1 VQPPSIE
8 EIRMAAP
15 GVSIERSLV
24 GRDEELARIEA
35 TLRGERGGVLLEGDP
50 GIGKTALWIAGT
62 ELARDRGTCV
72 LEARPGETERRLSFS
87 ALDDLL
93 SNELDEVLP
102 HLPPPQRRALE
113 VALLRTD
120 DPDAAP
126 DPRGVST
133 AVLEVVR
140 WIARDRPV
148 VVAVDDLQ
156 WLDPGS
162 ARVLTFALRRLEPG
176 GVAVLATRRT
186 GREPTPS
193 PLVRTLDERG
203 IPRLTLRPLEIAAI
217 ETIIRRQLGVR
228 LSRPARREVFEL
240 SGGNP
245 LFAVELARAH
255 GVEPPW
261 SAGAELPDRLASAI
275 RRRVG
280 AFEPAVREVLCA
292 AAITEEPSV
301 RILAS
306 VTGRPDTEVLDAA
319 VAAERGGVALIGDDP
334 MAQGAQMVGFRHPLF
349 RSAATELLPPARV
362 RALHKAYARV
372 VDDPEELARHLA
384 ASASVPDHDVA
395 AALDRA
401 SSHARNRGALDAA
414 AELYELAARF
424 TMDGEEELRAR
435 RTVAAAASLF
445 DAGDR
450 CAAEEHLLSRLDAFP
465 DGVQRANALIA
476 LAIMCWNDLARSD
489 DFLDRAEDE
498 ADDVPRIRAKILAAR
513 AWIEA
518 YGRSLERAAACAGE
532 AVQLSD
538 RHRIPVVRAALAV
551 SAWAR
556 LLQGRDASEA
566 LARGLAL
573 GESYVRAD
581 PCTPRLSAAMG
592 RRWVGDLITARELLE
607 AEAETISATGAETS
621 LLEVLGPL
629 AEIQWRLGDWPAAA
643 RNLRAAEDLADDV
656 GVTPSR
662 AAQWSHVEALL
673 AAGRGRLEEAL
684 GIARRG
690 AAAAGTVGDRFSEA
704 HNHAAIAFALLAAG
718 DAPAAVDSFTRA
730 RTLLDELGVREVGV
744 LGAMGDGLEA
754 LAAAEDRDELAA
766 VVADLEVASADGR
779 PWAAADAARGRAFLL
794 EGEDAEK
801 EIARAAKAYTELAMP
816 LEVARCE
823 LWLGTWFRR
832 RRQQRRARETLAR
845 AKEAFADLG
854 AAPWEARAASE
865 LARIGG
871 RPAAPTRLTEAEREI
886 AVLVAEGFT
895 NSDIAAQLH
904 LSVRTVEAHLSHAYT
919 KFGVRSRAALVAKVQ
934 PR

>member
-1 VQPPSIE
+1 MV
-8 EIRMAAP
+8 AASA
-15 GVSIERSLV
+15 SIERSLV
-24 GRDEELARIEA
+24 GRDDELAMVEA
-35 TLRGERGGVLLEGDP
+35 ALGQGRSGALLEGEP

-62 ELARDRGTCV
+62 EMARDRGACV
-72 LEARPGETERRLSFS
+72 LESRPGEAERRLSFS

-102 HLPPPQRRALE
+102 HIPSPRRRALE
-113 VALLRTD
+113 IALLRTD
-120 DPDAAP
+120 DPDASP

-140 WIARDRPV
+140 RLARDRPV
-148 VVAVDDLQ
+148 VLAIDDVQ

-176 GVAVLATRRT
+176 EIAVLGTRRA
-186 GREPTPS
+186 GPDPTPAR
-193 PLVRTLDERG
+193 LVRAFDERG
-203 IPRLTLRPLEIAAI
+203 ITRLTLQPLEISAI
-217 ETIIRRQLGVR
+217 EAIIRRQLGVR
-228 LSRPARREVFEL
+228 LSRPARRDVYEL

-255 GVEPPW
+255 GAEPPW

-280 AFEPAVREVLCA
+280 AFEPPVREVLCA
-292 AAITEEPSV
+292 AALTQQPSV

-306 VTGRPDTEVLDAA
+306 VTGRPDPEVLDAA
-319 VAAERGGVALIGDDP
+319 VAAERAGVALIGDDAR
-334 MAQGAQMVGFRHPLF
+334 AQGAQMVGFRHPLF

-362 RALHKAYARV
+362 RALHQAYARV

-384 ASASVPDHDVA
+384 ASASAPDDDVA

-401 SSHARNRGALDAA
+401 SRHARSRGALDAA
-414 AELYELAARF
+414 AELYEQAARF
-424 TMDGEEELRAR
+424 TLDGEDERRAR
-435 RTVAAAASLF
+435 RTIAAAASLF

-450 CAAEEHLLSRLDAFP
+450 CAAEEHLLSRLDAIP
-465 DGVQRANALIA
+465 AGVQRANALIA

-532 AVQLSD
+532 AIQLSD

-556 LLQGRDASEA
+556 LLQGRDATEA

-581 PCTPRLSAAMG
+581 PCTPRLSGAMG

-629 AEIQWRLGDWPAAA
+629 AEILWRLGDWPAAA

-662 AAQWSHVEALL
+662 AAQWSHVDALL
-673 AAGRGRLEEAL
+673 AAGQGRVEESVE
-684 GIARRG
+684 IARRG
-690 AAAAGTVGDRFSEA
+690 AAAAGSVGDRFSEA
-704 HNHAAIAFALLAAG
+704 HNHAALVLGLLVAG
-718 DAPAAVDSFTRA
+718 DAPGAVVSFTRA
-730 RTLLDELGVREVGV
+730 RRLLDELGVREVGV

-754 LAAAEDRDELAA
+754 LAASGDRGGLAA
-766 VVADLEVASADGR
+766 VAAELEAASASGRR

-794 EGEDAEK
+794 KGEAAEI
-801 EIARAAKAYTELAMP
+801 EMAEAATAYAGLGMP
-816 LEVARCE
+816 FEAARCQ
-823 LWLGTWFRR
+823 LWLGTWLRHRR
-832 RRQQRRARETLAR
+832 RQRRARDTLAHAQATFER
-845 AKEAFADLG
+845 LG
-854 AAPWEARAASE
+854 AVPWQARAAAE
-865 LARIGG
+865 LARVGG
-871 RPAAPTRLTEAEREI
+871 RPAAPMGLTDAEREV
-886 AVLVAEGFT
+886 ADFVAEGLT
-895 NSDIAAQLH
+895 NSDIAARLH
-904 LSVRTVEAHLSHAYT
+904 LSVRTVEAHLSHAYM
-919 KFGVRSRAALVAKVQ
+919 KLGVHSRTALVAKLR

>member
-1 VQPPSIE
+1 MV
-8 EIRMAAP
+8 AA
-15 GVSIERSLV
+15 GASIERSLV
-24 GRDEELARIEA
+24 GRDDELGMVEA
-35 TLRGERGGVLLEGDP
+35 ALGQRRGGALLEGEP
-50 GIGKTALWIAGT
+50 GIGKTAMWIAGT
-62 ELARDRGTCV
+62 ETARDRGARV
-72 LEARPGETERRLSFS
+72 LQARPAETERRLSFS
-87 ALDDLL
+87 VLDDLL
-93 SNELDEVLP
+93 SGALDEVLP
-102 HLPPPQRRALE
+102 HVPAPRRRALE
-113 VALLRTD
+113 VALLRTE
-120 DPDAAP
+120 DPDVAP

-133 AVLEVVR
+133 AMLEVVR
-140 WIARDRPV
+140 WLARDRPV
-148 VVAVDDLQ
+148 VVAIDDLQ

-176 GVAVLATRRT
+176 DVGVLATRRT
-186 GREPTPS
+186 GPEPTPA

-203 IPRLTLRPLEIAAI
+203 ITRLTLRPLEIAAI

-255 GVEPPW
+255 GAEPPW
-261 SAGAELPDRLASAI
+261 SADAELPDRLASAI

-280 AFEPAVREVLCA
+280 AFEPPVREVLCA
-292 AAITEEPSV
+292 AALTQQPSV
-301 RILAS
+301 GILAS
-306 VTGRPDTEVLDAA
+306 VTGRADTEVFDAA
-319 VAAERGGVALIGDDP
+319 VAAERAGVVLIGDGSRT
-334 MAQGAQMVGFRHPLF
+334 QGAQMVGFRHPLF

-362 RALHKAYARV
+362 RALHHAYARV
-372 VDDPEELARHLA
+372 IDDPEELARHLA

-401 SSHARNRGALDAA
+401 SRHARSRGALDAA
-414 AELYELAARF
+414 AELNELAARF
-424 TMDGEEELRAR
+424 TPDDEEELRAR
-435 RTVAAAASLF
+435 RSIAAAASLF

-450 CAAEEHLLSRLDAFP
+450 CAAEEHLRSRLDAIP
-465 DGVQRANALIA
+465 RGVQRANALIA

-566 LARGLAL
+566 LTRGLAL
-573 GESYVRAD
+573 GESYVHAD

-592 RRWVGDLITARELLE
+592 RRWVGDLVTAREFLE

-662 AAQWSHVEALL
+662 AAQWSHVDALL
-673 AAGRGRLEEAL
+673 AAGKGRVEEGLE
-684 GIARRG
+684 IARRG
-690 AAAAGTVGDRFSEA
+690 AAAAGSVGDRFSEA

-718 DAPAAVDSFTRA
+718 DAPAAVDPFMRA

-744 LGAMGDGLEA
+744 LGAMGDGIEA
-754 LAAAEDRDELAA
+754 IAAAGDRDELGA
-766 VVADLEVASADGR
+766 VVADLEAAAVAGR
-779 PWAAADAARGRAFLL
+779 PWAAADAARGRAFIL
-794 EGEDAEK
+794 EGEDAEI
-801 EIARAAKAYTELAMP
+801 EMARAATAYAELAMP
-816 LEVARCE
+816 LDVARCE
-823 LWLGTWFRR
+823 LWLGTWLRR
-832 RRQQRRARETLAR
+832 RRQQRRARDTLAH
-845 AKEAFADLG
+845 AKEAFARLG
-854 AAPWEARAASE
+854 AASWEARTASE
-865 LARIGG
+865 LSRIGG
-871 RPAAPTRLTEAEREI
+871 RPAAPTQLTEAEWHV

-904 LSVRTVEAHLSHAYT
+904 LSTRTVESHLSHAYT
-919 KFGVRSRAALVAKVQ
+919 KFGVRSRAALVAKLQ